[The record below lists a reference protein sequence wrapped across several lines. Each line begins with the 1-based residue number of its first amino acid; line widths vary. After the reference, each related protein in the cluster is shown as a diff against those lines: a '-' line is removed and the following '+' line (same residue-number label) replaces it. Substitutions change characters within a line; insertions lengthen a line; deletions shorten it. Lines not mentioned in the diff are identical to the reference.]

1 MGEFLPAKLKFDDG
15 EKPIYIRL
23 DKDWDDKRN
32 MVFVF
37 ENGKGVKIPLSAY
50 AVKGTRRK
58 MTGAYSSASPIVGIF
73 EEYKTPF
80 ELLIISSADR
90 AIVISTNLIPLKT
103 TRSAAGSQLLLLKKG
118 AHVATVLKDF
128 GDKFESTKGYKKTK
142 IPATPVLL
150 VEKDIDKM
158 QLKLDI

>member
-1 MGEFLPAKLKFDDG
+1 
-15 EKPIYIRL
+15 
-23 DKDWDDKRN
+23 
-32 MVFVF
+32 
-37 ENGKGVKIPLSAY
+37 
-50 AVKGTRRK
+50 

-73 EEYKTPF
+73 EEYKNPF
-80 ELLIISSADR
+80 DLLIISSADR
-90 AIVISTNLIPLKT
+90 AIVLSTNLIPLKT
-103 TRSAAGSQLLLLKKG
+103 TRTAAGSQLLLLKKG